1 MRDNKDISIFQCK
14 KSGVITL
21 GNLESVQTSS
31 YSDKETLDYWAD
43 ELRLSKGGDVS
54 QDDSRRLSQFSRYI
68 ENKRC
73 LDVGCELSFA
83 SVLESV

>member
-1 MRDNKDISIFQCK
+1 VRDNKDISIFQCK
-14 KSGVITL
+14 KSGVIAL

-43 ELRLSKGGDVS
+43 KLRLSKGGDVS

-73 LDVGCELSFA
+73 LDVGCELGFA
-83 SVLESV
+83 SVSESV